1 MAEMIIEF
9 HPITLADRDWMNEK
23 LREEHPDACEYTFA
37 NNFIW
42 AEVYHV
48 QVGCAYGCGVIRSGA
63 EGHFQYSFPFGNGD
77 KRAMIEHLREI
88 CAVHGCSLNI
98 YPVNEEHRSKL
109 IEWFPGEFEICP
121 DRDSFDY
128 VYSVEKLSTLRG
140 KKLHGKRNHIS
151 RFMDDGDWHYERMT
165 EETIAACRAMARE
178 WIALRAEKWND
189 EMEQEMAVLEV
200 AFSNFRELGLCGG
213 VLYKGGRIVA
223 FAIGEPLNEDT
234 FVVHFEKAFPD
245 LQGAYPMINQQFVL
259 HEAQDH
265 SYVNREEDTGDQGL
279 RKAKLSY
286 YPDILLK
293 KYKAVESRVVFANA
307 SDREYIAEIWNRC
320 FGDTRE
326 YIALYQENRFENEN
340 MYVIYQDGRPVSM
353 ASLLPVQVTVNGR
366 KENARYVYAVATL
379 PEYRKQGYASQIIK
393 HAAERCAEPL
403 LLQPAD
409 RDLQRYYER
418 QGFADAFGESPCWIY
433 AGRCVGKADIH
444 VSSSADGELRA
455 AEETVRDEEPD
466 ILGSWLVSDVDAK
479 VYKAVRDQFFDR
491 EGYVEWDEKA
501 IVYAIKENQFCGG
514 RTLLLTEDREDQES
528 TKAVLMYRIEKD
540 SLHIMETTL
549 DDNALHAILPELLE
563 YTGASWAYERNMGG
577 MVLLPDRLKDWNCK
591 TGYLGLTLG

>member
-1 MAEMIIEF
+1 M
-9 HPITLADRDWMNEK
+9 
-23 LREEHPDACEYTFA
+23 
-37 NNFIW
+37 
-42 AEVYHV
+42 

-77 KRAMIEHLREI
+77 KRAMIEYLREI

-455 AEETVRDEEPD
+455 AGETVRDEEPD

-491 EGYVEWDEKA
+491 EGYLEWDEKA